1 MFAELKKLYIFA
13 PDMENK
19 LTEKQ
24 RELVEKFGVIEEQMG
39 IAPAPARVNALLTIA
54 DTPELTFDE
63 IREALQ
69 LSKSAT
75 SNAIN
80 YLLTLDRI
88 GYKTKPGDRKR
99 YFYSKLNQ
107 WKTSFRNRILGMDT
121 YTDII
126 REIRENRTNDTVE
139 FNKQLEELANFMDY
153 YISESIAIIDRWEK
167 K

>member
-1 MFAELKKLYIFA
+1 MKNAI
-13 PDMENK
+13 
-19 LTEKQ
+19 TEKQ

-39 IAPAPARVNALLTIA
+39 IAPAPARVNALLTIS
-54 DTPELTFDE
+54 DSPELTFDE

-99 YFYSKLNQ
+99 YFYSRLNQ
-107 WKTSFRNRILGMDT
+107 WKASFRKSILGLDG
-121 YTDII
+121 YTNMI
-126 REIRENRTNDTVE
+126 REILENRTTDTVQ

-153 YISESIAIIDRWEK
+153 YIKESISIIDRWEK
-167 K
+167 R

>member
-1 MFAELKKLYIFA
+1 
-13 PDMENK
+13 MENK

-24 RELVEKFGVIEEQMG
+24 RVLVEKFGVIQEQMG
-39 IAPAPARVNALLTIA
+39 LAPAPARVDSLLTIA

-63 IREALQ
+63 IRESLQ

-80 YLLTLDRI
+80 GLLTLNKI

-99 YFYSKLNQ
+99 YFYSKTSQ
-107 WKTSFRNRILGMDT
+107 WNLSFRKNMLGLNA

-126 REIRENRTNDTVE
+126 REIHESRTKETKD
-139 FNKQLEELANFMDY
+139 FNLQLKDLADFIEY
-153 YISESIAIIDRWEK
+153 YITESIAIIDRWEK
-167 K
+167 R

>member
-1 MFAELKKLYIFA
+1 
-13 PDMENK
+13 MENK
-19 LTEKQ
+19 ITEKQ

-39 IAPAPARVNALLTIA
+39 IAPAPARVNALLTIS
-54 DTPELTFDE
+54 DNPELTFDE

-80 YLLTLDRI
+80 YLLTLERI

-107 WKTSFRNRILGMDT
+107 WKASFRNRILGLDA
-121 YTDII
+121 YTNMI
-126 REIRENRTNDTVE
+126 REIQENRTKDTAE
-139 FNKQLEELANFMDY
+139 FNKQLEGLANFMDY
-153 YISESIAIIDRWEK
+153 YIKESIAIIDRWENK
-167 K
+167 

>member
-1 MFAELKKLYIFA
+1 
-13 PDMENK
+13 MENK
-19 LTEKQ
+19 ITDKQ

-107 WKTSFRNRILGMDT
+107 WKASFRKSISGLDG
-121 YTDII
+121 YTNMI

-139 FNKQLEELANFMDY
+139 FNEQLEELANFMDY
-153 YISESIAIIDRWEK
+153 FMTESIAIIDRWEQR
-167 K
+167 